1 MNLRYTKRRSR
12 VINNCARIITI
23 LMILFIIASPFV
35 LSSDFVLR
43 ENSAQAFNFRQGL
56 DKISENVGLKTGSE
70 ETDLA
75 NIIGDIIYGVLGLV
89 GVVAML
95 LIVIA
100 GVKWM
105 MAGGNEEA
113 VANAKKMLQN
123 AVIGV
128 LVIILAYA
136 ITFFILEVLL
146 PTQVATRNT

>member
-1 MNLRYTKRRSR
+1 

-89 GVVAML
+89 G
-95 LIVIA
+95 
-100 GVKWM
+100 
-105 MAGGNEEA
+105 
-113 VANAKKMLQN
+113 
-123 AVIGV
+123 
-128 LVIILAYA
+128 
-136 ITFFILEVLL
+136 LL
-146 PTQVATRNT
+146 PCC

>member
-1 MNLRYTKRRSR
+1 

>member
-1 MNLRYTKRRSR
+1 
-12 VINNCARIITI
+12 
-23 LMILFIIASPFV
+23 
-35 LSSDFVLR
+35 
-43 ENSAQAFNFRQGL
+43 
-56 DKISENVGLKTGSE
+56 
-70 ETDLA
+70 
-75 NIIGDIIYGVLGLV
+75 
-89 GVVAML
+89 ML

-136 ITFFILEVLL
+136 ITFLYLKFYCLL
-146 PTQVATRNT
+146 K

>member
-1 MNLRYTKRRSR
+1 
-12 VINNCARIITI
+12 
-23 LMILFIIASPFV
+23 MILFIIASPFV

>member
-1 MNLRYTKRRSR
+1 M
-12 VINNCARIITI
+12 INNCARIITI